1 MSRTT
6 QKTAARRPVGRSS
19 SKAKP
24 VRSVKAP
31 RRAPAIAKRRG
42 SSQPIIDI
50 HTHIRI
56 PKLVPFMRENKPQPQ
71 PGMFKPWVPPA
82 SASAAM
88 QQRQEEAIAAKHLDP
103 KSRFPDL
110 DRMGIDIQLIS
121 YNFPTDCYWMDG
133 ETGLQAARIL
143 NDTVAEFCAQA
154 PDRYYPIGAVPM
166 QDPPRA
172 IAEMERVKREGFRA
186 ILISSVVRD
195 KELGDPML
203 DPFWA
208 AAEKL
213 GMPIFVHPQGFS
225 HPDRLAKYFEWNSV
239 AQPLEEALAMQS
251 LIYEGV
257 MDRFPKLKLC
267 IHHGGGYL
275 VFYAG
280 RADRAYLTRP
290 EVSHLKRSPSEY
302 MRKFWYDTVI
312 FNRDMLEFLARKVGV
327 DKVMMG
333 TDYPVFMGED
343 DPVGFV
349 NGARLSRED
358 KRKILSDNAAK
369 LLRL

>member
-1 MSRTT
+1 MARTAT
-6 QKTAARRPVGRSS
+6 KKTVT
-19 SKAKP
+19 KK
-24 VRSVKAP
+24 
-31 RRAPAIAKRRG
+31 RRAPAAAKRR
-42 SSQPIIDI
+42 SSSVPVIDI

-56 PKLVPFMRENKPQPQ
+56 PRLVPFMREHKPAPQ
-71 PGMFKPWVPPA
+71 PGMPKPWVPPA

-88 QQRQEEAIAAKHLDP
+88 QKRQEEAIAAKHLDP
-103 KSRFPDL
+103 KARFPDL
-110 DRMGIDIQLIS
+110 DRMGIDIQMIS

-143 NDTVAEFCAQA
+143 NDTVAEFCAGA

-172 IAEMERVKREGFRA
+172 IAEMERIKGDGFRA
-186 ILISSVVRD
+186 VLISSMVRD
-195 KELGDPML
+195 KDLGDPSL
-203 DPFWA
+203 KPFWA
-208 AAEKL
+208 AAERL

-225 HPDRLAKYFEWNSV
+225 HPDRLVKFFEWNSV

-257 MDRFPKLKLC
+257 MDEFPRLKLC

-280 RADRAYLTRP
+280 RADRAYETRP
-290 EVSHLKRSPSEY
+290 EVSHLKAKPSVY
-302 MRKFWYDTVI
+302 MRKFWYDTVV
-312 FNRDMLEFLARKVGV
+312 FNRDMLEFLAQKVGV

-333 TDYPVFMGED
+333 TDYPVFMGEE

-349 NGARLSRED
+349 NGAKLTKAD
-358 KRKILSDNAAK
+358 KVKILSTNAAK
-369 LLRL
+369 LLNIPA

>member
-1 MSRTT
+1 MAKRAVRKKT
-6 QKTAARRPVGRSS
+6 TAA
-19 SKAKP
+19 KAK
-24 VRSVKAP
+24 S
-31 RRAPAIAKRRG
+31 RRAPAALKRRF
-42 SSQPIIDI
+42 SSDPIIDI

-56 PKLVPFMRENKPQPQ
+56 PRLVPFMRDHKPAPQPN
-71 PGMFKPWVPPA
+71 MFKPWVPPK
-82 SASAAM
+82 SASADM

-103 KSRFPDL
+103 KARFPDL
-110 DRMGIDIQLIS
+110 DKMGIDIQMIS

-133 ETGLQAARIL
+133 ETGLEAARIL

-154 PDRYYPIGAVPM
+154 PDRYYGIGAVPM

-172 IAEMERVKREGFRA
+172 IQEMQRITRDLKFRGV
-186 ILISSVVRD
+186 LISSVVQD
-195 KELGDPML
+195 KDLGDPSL

-208 AAEKL
+208 AAEKM
-213 GMPIFVHPQGFS
+213 GVPIFIHPQGFS
-225 HPDRLAKYFEWNSV
+225 HPDRLAKYFQWNSV

-257 MDRFPKLKLC
+257 ADRFPKLKIC

-290 EVSHLKRSPSEY
+290 EVGHLKKSPSQY
-302 MRKFWYDTVI
+302 MKGFWYDTVI
-312 FNRDMLEFLARKVGV
+312 FNRDMLEFLAAKVGV

-349 NGARLSRED
+349 NGTKLTKAD
-358 KRKILSDNAAK
+358 KRKILGGNAAK
-369 LLRL
+369 FLHIPA